1 MSVTVRLPTL
11 LRSHADGAST
21 INASGA
27 TVGEV
32 FAELATRYPGLG
44 EQLVDGEGTLHKF
57 VNVYRNDD
65 DIRYLDQLGT
75 KVTDGDTIS
84 ILPAVAGGADTGTPE
99 RNRPSR
105 TEMKRRRGRSE
116 RRASGCRVSR
126 RPASAT
132 RQQAGTPERNR
143 PSR

>member
-11 LRSHADGAST
+11 LRAHADGAST
-21 INASGA
+21 IDASGT

-32 FAELATRYPGLG
+32 FAELANRYPGLG
-44 EQLVDGEGTLHKF
+44 EQLVDDRGSLHKF

-65 DIRYLDQLGT
+65 DIRYLEQLDT

-84 ILPAVAGGADTGTPE
+84 ILPAVAGGA
-99 RNRPSR
+99 
-105 TEMKRRRGRSE
+105 EMQRRRGR
-116 RRASGCRVSR
+116 
-126 RPASAT
+126 T
-132 RQQAGTPERNR
+132 AGTPERNR